1 VVLVEA
7 SGAMLFPGE
16 VEEEISPIG
25 LMTLIVERQ
34 GDDWRIV
41 SLQNTPTGR
50 WRMPKFFW
58 RHVVPRFSAR
68 R

>member
-1 VVLVEA
+1 
-7 SGAMLFPGE
+7 MLFPGE
-16 VEEEISPIG
+16 VVEEISPNG
-25 LMTLIVERQ
+25 LMTLIVARQ

-58 RHVVPRFSAR
+58 RYVVSRFSAPR
-68 R
+68 